1 MQVKVVPQQP
11 CLDKDL
17 INCMFDLKHM
27 SSPYETHKINKKHGD
42 KNDLVTKEMHAVK
55 FLC

>member
-1 MQVKVVPQQP
+1 MQVKMVPQQP

-27 SSPYETHKINKKHGD
+27 SSLYETHEINKKHGD
-42 KNDLVTKEMHAVK
+42 KNDLVTKMHAVK